1 MPFLTIEEPQ
11 DFKPKK
17 QALGIDLGTTH
28 SLVALDC
35 DGEIQVLQDEEAQV
49 LLPSVVHYG
58 VDNILVG
65 KKALARFSAFPK
77 DTIMSV
83 KRLMGRSPKEV
94 MDSQGLSLYELN
106 DENAAVCQLKT
117 AQGLVNPVQVSA
129 EILKTLKQRAQRF
142 APDIQDAVITVPAY
156 FDDAQRQ
163 ATKDAAKLAGLNVLR
178 LLNEPTAAA
187 IAYGLDKGAK
197 GTCLV
202 FDLGGGTFDVS
213 LLSLSN
219 GVLEVLATA
228 GDTALGG
235 DDIDRIVAAWI
246 QQQSPAPLQ
255 YAELIQKAKA
265 AKEALSTQDSVHI
278 DCSNGWQGVLTLT
291 LFNQLIADLVERTL
305 RICGRVLK
313 DAKIKAQEI
322 EHVVLVGGM
331 TRARTIQDSVAHFF
345 GKTPLIDLDPE
356 KVVAMGA
363 AIQASILSGN
373 QTFHDMLLLDV
384 LPLSLGIE
392 MMGGVVDKI
401 LLRNTPIP
409 AIATQTFTTY
419 QEGQTGLS
427 LHVVQGER
435 EMAKDCRSLAHFDL
449 SGFPI
454 MPAGKAR
461 IEVTFSVDCD
471 GLLNVQA
478 IETISGV
485 QNAIAVKPTYG
496 LSEAQ
501 IMGFIEDSVQHASA
515 DLQERKLNEKIQ
527 EANILMLSL
536 ERALAVDAYLLSQEK
551 LNALEDK
558 KLNLVQAIESN
569 QRAQIKQALQAME
582 GEVQAFA
589 ELRLNSALAQVLSG
603 KAIDDIEKSL
613 L

>member
-65 KKALARFSAFPK
+65 KKALAKFSAFPK

-94 MDSQGLSLYELN
+94 MDAQGLSLYELN

-291 LFNQLIADLVERTL
+291 LFNQLIAELVQRTL
-305 RICGRVLK
+305 TICGRVLK
-313 DAKIKAQEI
+313 DAKIKAQDI

-501 IMGFIEDSVQHASA
+501 IMSFIEDSVQHASA
-515 DLQERKLNEKIQ
+515 DLQERKLHEKIQ

-551 LNALEDK
+551 RKALEDK

-569 QRAQIKQALQAME
+569 QRAQIKQALEAME